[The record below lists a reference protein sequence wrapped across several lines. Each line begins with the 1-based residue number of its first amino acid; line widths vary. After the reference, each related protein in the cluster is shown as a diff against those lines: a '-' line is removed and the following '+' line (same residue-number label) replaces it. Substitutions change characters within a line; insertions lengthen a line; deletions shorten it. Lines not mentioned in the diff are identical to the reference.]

1 MQIVNPVGM
10 ILSVAMMFRY
20 SLGMPE
26 AADSI
31 VKAVS
36 DTIESGIR
44 TKDIGGEAKTSE
56 LGDNVVRILAQLH

>member
-44 TKDIGGEAKTSE
+44 TKDIGGKAKTSE